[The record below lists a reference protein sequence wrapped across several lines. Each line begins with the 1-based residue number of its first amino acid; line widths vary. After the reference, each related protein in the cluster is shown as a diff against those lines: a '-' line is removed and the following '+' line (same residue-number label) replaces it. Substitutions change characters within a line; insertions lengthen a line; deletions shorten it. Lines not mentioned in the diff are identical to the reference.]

1 MFRLILLL
9 LLSTSLFANEGFGH
23 LTYVAGK
30 GRGYTDGYQAG
41 GVSIFNPGDCGSLRF
56 LELQMMRISP
66 GRLAGN
72 CGIGWRRTLH
82 TAEDMLGL
90 NFFYDYRRDG
100 GVDFQQI
107 GLGMEYFNPI
117 FDLRMNSY
125 LPIVRNRGIE
135 EVTIIEYEGE
145 ESEVT
150 TRYDA
155 PYWGLDVEF
164 SSILKVGGIH
174 SILVGVGPYFYDTT
188 CSCYAADALLG
199 GMFRL
204 KAQVSAT
211 FTAEVLM
218 TYDRVFHFA
227 PQGIFTWRKS
237 FGGKGPP
244 CCLSNIRVFRNPVIV
259 ISGNHAL
266 YD

>member
-9 LLSTSLFANEGFGH
+9 LISGALFANQSFSH
-23 LTYVAGK
+23 LTYVGGK
-30 GRGYTDGYQAG
+30 GRGYTSGYQTG
-41 GVSIFNPGDCGSLRF
+41 GVSIFNSGDSCSLKF

-66 GRLAGN
+66 GRFGGN
-72 CGIGWRRTLH
+72 CGVGWRRTLH
-82 TAEDMLGL
+82 NLEDMLGF

-100 GVDFQQI
+100 GVYFQQV

-117 FDLRMNSY
+117 FDFRMNSY

-135 EVTIIEYEGE
+135 SVTTIEYEEE
-145 ESEVT
+145 ESQIIT
-150 TRYDA
+150 SYDA

-164 SSILKVGGIH
+164 ASILKVGGIH

-204 KAQVSAT
+204 KAQVSNT
-211 FTAEVLM
+211 FTAEFLM
-218 TYDRVFHFA
+218 TYDHVFHFA

-244 CCLSNIRVFRNPVIV
+244 CGLSNIRVFRNPVIV
-259 ISGNHAL
+259 TAGNHAL